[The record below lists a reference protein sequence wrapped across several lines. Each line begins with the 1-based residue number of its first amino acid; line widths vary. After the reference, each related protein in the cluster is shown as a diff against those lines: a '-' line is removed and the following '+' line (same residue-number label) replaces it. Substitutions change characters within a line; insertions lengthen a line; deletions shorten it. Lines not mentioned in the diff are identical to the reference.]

1 MSPNLLR
8 PVFARTF
15 RDYLNS
21 MAPVKVKR
29 LTRSIPGVPFVHNR
43 MPFCNEGNRKAPN
56 LERPFREHNSRG
68 RLTARVEIQRAAKSP
83 RLRLAMDC
91 FCLAYRALCAT
102 TVEQIPLRSTK
113 LWGTNTLS
121 EALPLLSILSTVA
134 RLVADRKSRGR
145 FEATC

>member
-68 RLTARVEIQRAAKSP
+68 RLTARVEI
-83 RLRLAMDC
+83 
-91 FCLAYRALCAT
+91 
-102 TVEQIPLRSTK
+102 
-113 LWGTNTLS
+113 
-121 EALPLLSILSTVA
+121 
-134 RLVADRKSRGR
+134 
-145 FEATC
+145 